1 MRWPC
6 AQVIAISRSVRESM
20 NAEDLSI
27 GSSARDLHVKKNGE
41 NKMKTICR
49 FSLLQKRTI

>member
-6 AQVIAISRSVRESM
+6 AQVIAISRSVRESV

-27 GSSARDLHVKKNGE
+27 GSNARVLHVFFFFFFFFFFNE
-41 NKMKTICR
+41 EDV
-49 FSLLQKRTI
+49 

>member
-6 AQVIAISRSVRESM
+6 AQVIAISRSVRESV

-27 GSSARDLHVKKNGE
+27 GSNARVLHV
-41 NKMKTICR
+41 
-49 FSLLQKRTI
+49 FFLFLFF

>member
-41 NKMKTICR
+41 KKMKTICR